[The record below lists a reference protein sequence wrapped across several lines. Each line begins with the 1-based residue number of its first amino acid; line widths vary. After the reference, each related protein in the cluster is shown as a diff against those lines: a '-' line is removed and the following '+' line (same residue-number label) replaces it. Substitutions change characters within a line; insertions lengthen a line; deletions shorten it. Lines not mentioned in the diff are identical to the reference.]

1 MTYGSIL
8 LLAVDPK
15 DYNDNAN
22 IILNLTFKKQD
33 QYEAY
38 KKAYRV
44 TLELKHKDPPA
55 QQGIVALYRKQG
67 AGADNT

>member
-22 IILNLTFKKQD
+22 IIPNLTFKKQD
-33 QYEAY
+33 QMKLIRRPTE
-38 KKAYRV
+38 
-44 TLELKHKDPPA
+44 
-55 QQGIVALYRKQG
+55 
-67 AGADNT
+67 